1 MTSGVYENLFLLRKI
16 LIRHFQLILDNNS
29 VFLILEERGV
39 MNYVI
44 RKILNDV
51 TTLILCLKQLHLN
64 MKKYEKDLF

>member
-1 MTSGVYENLFLLRKI
+1 
-16 LIRHFQLILDNNS
+16 
-29 VFLILEERGV
+29 

-64 MKKYEKDLF
+64 MKKYEKDLFQDWKRSKNDTRKPGVNLTT